1 MDQSAYL
8 KQGEWVRRQRE
19 AAENVNVATIITQED
34 IDKKVAEWKLAWE
47 KTEKSLAEPK
57 IIDLEY
63 HNHPLFPVLMR
74 AIEQATKGKGTRH
87 GGDKTPFMEQPWHH
101 YAELHGRGFLT
112 GQAAKKL
119 EEAASIKS
127 GEDFVQ
133 EVLGAINFAAMAII
147 YEEESKKNEN
157 DLV

>member
-74 AIEQATKGKGTRH
+74 AIEQATNGKGMRH
-87 GGDKTPFMEQPWHH
+87 GGDRTPFMEQPWKH

-127 GEDFVQ
+127 GEAFIQ
-133 EVLGAINFAAMAII
+133 EALGAIIYIAMAII
-147 YEEESKKNEN
+147 NEEESNKNDKN
-157 DLV
+157 LG

>member
-74 AIEQATKGKGTRH
+74 AIEQATKGKGTRL
-87 GGDKTPFMEQPWHH
+87 M
-101 YAELHGRGFLT
+101 
-112 GQAAKKL
+112 
-119 EEAASIKS
+119 
-127 GEDFVQ
+127 
-133 EVLGAINFAAMAII
+133 
-147 YEEESKKNEN
+147 
-157 DLV
+157 